1 MIPTTVDAQTLQSLP
16 SAVAPSVKNLNK
28 ENMPRVGDVMIY
40 KNDSSINTTE
50 NFTANIQVLDIPGSL
65 KCGYSPIGHVRC
77 GRAACRMVKIAWRQG
92 KDTGNEKADGGVE
105 LKTNDAA
112 GVVFEPQQP
121 MVVDT
126 FDNCEGLARIALL
139 DGNSAVMLGKVQAVN
154 QPKDW

>member
-1 MIPTTVDAQTLQSLP
+1 MN
-16 SAVAPSVKNLNK
+16 VKNLNK

-40 KNDSSINTTE
+40 KSDSTISTSE
-50 NFTANIQVLDIPGSL
+50 HFTANVQVLDIPGSL

-77 GRAACRMVKIAWRQG
+77 GRAACRMVQITWRMG
-92 KDTGNEKADGGVE
+92 ENTEGGVE

-112 GVVFEPQQP
+112 GVIFVPQQS

-139 DGNSAVMLGKVQAVN
+139 DGNSAVMLGKVQ
-154 QPKDW
+154 